1 MLLLLKTSIRAQ
13 GLGPLPHSPR
23 LNSVWP
29 SCTGRGRPGQKS
41 LPWRSWSRRPGQACV
56 PTGKT
61 QRSREFEAQG
71 RRNLLKESGKASRAG
86 APPTATLNGNWT
98 KAPPAKLTTWGS
110 TGHFG
115 EHPLSIWW
123 LQPDAEWGAQSWAG
137 QCEQGGRRAQTGAQ
151 PWDWE
156 GTATDKATAL
166 LIPLDPEQERGT
178 SRTQLLFPGTMEE
191 FSTSPLCNG
200 TGTHRCT
207 DIRSPSLQQPLGIL
221 PTVRLATAGQG
232 LHSPTNGTDAA
243 LSTPRTHWYQL

>member
-1 MLLLLKTSIRAQ
+1 MLLLLGTSTRAQ

-29 SCTGRGRPGQKS
+29 SCTGRRRPAQKS

-61 QRSREFEAQG
+61 QRSREFKAQG

-98 KAPPAKLTTWGS
+98 KAPPAKLT
-110 TGHFG
+110 
-115 EHPLSIWW
+115 
-123 LQPDAEWGAQSWAG
+123 AWGAQVTLENTLWASG
-137 QCEQGGRRAQTGAQ
+137 GSSQMQSGEHKAGRECEKGGRRAQTGAQ

-178 SRTQLLFPGTMEE
+178 SRTQLLFPGILEE
-191 FSTSPLCNG
+191 FSTSPLCNA

-232 LHSPTNGTDAA
+232 LHSPTNGTDTA
-243 LSTPRTHWYQL
+243 LSTPRIHRYQL